1 MLFVNSQT
9 AVYALVY
16 AAVIQCIWKVFTALH
31 FSTFCYVTALF
42 QNWLYSLFSSN
53 FYKQYPIMTMCKKF
67 VWNLCKCIKNKN
79 RKNNHIR
86 IHSLCSILCWST
98 FDTNY
103 SLKSFGVWCY
113 KLGTPIFWAVSPVLL
128 CRTSQ
133 ALSGWMG
140 TVGVQPFSDLSRDV
154 QSGSSLSS
162 GWATQ
167 GHPLLCYLGC
177 VLRVIVLLNR
187 GAPIRIFEAENI
199 KQYLPIRSPIP
210 IF

>member
-1 MLFVNSQT
+1 MHWFTLLLYS
-9 AVYALVY
+9 ASGKYL
-16 AAVIQCIWKVFTALH
+16 QCFT

-113 KLGTPIFWAVSPVLL
+113 KLGTPIFGQFLPFFFAGPLQLYLVGWVPSVYSRFQISPEMFNRVQVWALAGPLKDIHSFVILAVCL
-128 CRTSQ
+128 
-133 ALSGWMG
+133 G
-140 TVGVQPFSDLSRDV
+140 
-154 QSGSSLSS
+154 SLSCWI
-162 GWATQ
+162 G
-167 GHPLLCYLGC
+167 
-177 VLRVIVLLNR
+177 VLRSGFLR
-187 GAPIRIFEAENI
+187 PIT
-199 KQYLPIRSPIP
+199 
-210 IF
+210 

>member
-1 MLFVNSQT
+1 MH
-9 AVYALVY
+9 
-16 AAVIQCIWKVFTALH
+16 WFTLLLYSASGKYLQRFT

-42 QNWLYSLFSSN
+42 QNWLYSLLSSN

-103 SLKSFGVWCY
+103 SLKSFGVWLWCY
-113 KLGTPIFWAVSPVLL
+113 KLGTPIFGQFLPFFFAGPLKLYLV
-128 CRTSQ
+128 
-133 ALSGWMG
+133 GW
-140 TVGVQPFSDLSRDV
+140 VPSGVQPFSDLSRDV
-154 QSGSSLSS
+154 QSGSSLGS

-187 GAPIRIFEAENI
+187 GAPIRIFEADHI